1 MGTAIGDLI
10 TTETIDLPSLA
21 NKTIA
26 IDAHNILY
34 QFLSSIRGPDG
45 RPLMNSEGQVTSH
58 IAGLLY
64 RTSNLVEAGIK
75 PVFVFDGPPSEL
87 KRKTLD
93 KRHEIRTAAKKE
105 MEDAIE
111 AGDLEKARMM
121 GARSVSLNKEMI
133 VEAQEAL
140 HHLGFPVIQAKQ
152 EGEAQAAQL
161 VEKKLAYA
169 VCTQDYDALLF
180 GAPFVI
186 RNMAI
191 TGKRKLPYR
200 NAYVNVEPEKVTLD
214 SVLNELHVSRQQLIW
229 IGMLIGT
236 DFNDK
241 IPMVGPKKALKAV
254 AKKKSFQEVLDEL
267 KTTVDYN
274 PEEVEDLFMH
284 PVVNDIKE
292 IPKASLNRE
301 NALAYF
307 CDRHG
312 FDPTRVTNA
321 LNKIEKKPED
331 NKQSTLGKWG

>member
-10 TTETIDLPSLA
+10 TTETIDLSSLA
-21 NKTIA
+21 NKVIA

-93 KRHEIRTAAKKE
+93 KRHAIRTAAKKE

-121 GARSVSLNKEMI
+121 GARSVSLNREMI
-133 VEAQEAL
+133 AEAQEAL
-140 HHLGFPVIQAKQ
+140 SYLGFPVIQAKQ
-152 EGEAQAAQL
+152 EGEAQAGQL
-161 VEKKLAYA
+161 VNQKLAYA
-169 VCTQDYDALLF
+169 VCTQDYDSLLF
-180 GAPFVI
+180 GTSITI

-191 TGKRKLPYR
+191 TGKRKIPYR
-200 NAYVNVEPEKVTLD
+200 NAYVNVEPEKMELGT
-214 SVLNELHVSRQQLIW
+214 VLNELHISRQQLIW

-267 KTTVDYN
+267 KATVEYD
-274 PEEVEDLFMH
+274 PEEVEDLFTN
-284 PVVNDIKE
+284 PVVNE
-292 IPKASLNRE
+292 IHSLPNAQMDRE
-301 NALAYF
+301 KALAYY

-312 FDPTRVTNA
+312 FDTTRVTNA
-321 LNKIEKKPED
+321 LNKIAKKPED
-331 NKQSTLGKWG
+331 EKQSTLGKWG